1 MAGNRQGASA
11 STGGNGTDKESTH
24 LVLGTSGKEENKFES
39 VTCTTCGSGLPT
51 DHRCR
56 KEILAPNG
64 QYSFTMSGETK
75 RICGRTICACCI
87 IDSNNNRCSEH
98 NGDTSTGT
106 RSDDDDDAAGTAS
119 ETADGASETAG
130 TQSDISTAESST
142 STTTAT
148 VRAAEVNPKSK
159 NLSVYDYDAES
170 LHPAQY
176 YDPKQDNPNVLFSL
190 AFGTDYAVDPE
201 TDDDFKEFIG
211 NDSSRSYIF
220 GKKSN
225 SVGKSTK

>member
-1 MAGNRQGASA
+1 MTGNRKGVSA
-11 STGGNGTDKESTH
+11 STGGNGADKEPTH
-24 LVLGTSGKEENKFES
+24 LVLGTSGKEENRFES
-39 VTCTTCGSGLPT
+39 VTCTCGSGFPT

-56 KEILAPNG
+56 KEMPNG

-98 NGDTSTGT
+98 NGDTTSTGT
-106 RSDDDDDAAGTAS
+106 RSDDDDDTAGTAS

-130 TQSDISTAESST
+130 TQSDMSTSESST

-148 VRAAEVNPKSK
+148 VRAAEVDPNSK

-176 YDPKQDNPNVLFSL
+176 YDPKKDKPNALFSL
-190 AFGTDYAVDPE
+190 AFGTDYAVDPV
-201 TDDDFKEFIG
+201 
-211 NDSSRSYIF
+211 SRVPQVLKIL
-220 GKKSN
+220 
-225 SVGKSTK
+225 